1 MVKKLVLGLVCGSIV
16 FTGAVFMNGTPHA
29 AQDIDNPVSI
39 DSNYVAGTAGENEKS
54 APNKSGSELQLQKL
68 PVTQTTNGVEVT
80 VHSIRRTGLTTDF
93 EITIKNGTTNET
105 VAVDPSRL
113 GMQTNYPSAG
123 KASEKVGASPT
134 NPDFTG
140 ATILPGKE
148 RHGWISGQA
157 LTEKEPDSLL
167 VELSLDGSEQRAF
180 SFAIDCKNLKFRTL

>member
-1 MVKKLVLGLVCGSIV
+1 MVKKLVLGLICGSIV

-39 DSNYVAGTAGENEKS
+39 DSNYVSGTTGGNENS
-54 APNKSGSELQLQKL
+54 SGSELQLQKL

-80 VHSIRRTGLTTDF
+80 IHSIRRTGQTTDF
-93 EITIKNGTTNET
+93 EITIKNGTANET
-105 VAVDPSRL
+105 VVVDPSRL
-113 GMQTNYPSAG
+113 AVQTNHPSAD

-148 RHGWISGQA
+148 RHGWISGLA
-157 LTEKEPDSLL
+157 LTEKELESLI
-167 VELSLDGSEQRAF
+167 VELLLDGSEQRAF

>member
-16 FTGAVFMNGTPHA
+16 FTGAVLMNGTPYA

-39 DSNYVAGTAGENEKS
+39 DSSYTSGAAGGNENS
-54 APNKSGSELQLQKL
+54 TPNKSGSEPQLQKL
-68 PVTQTTNGVEVT
+68 PITQTTNGVEVT
-80 VHSIRRTGLTTDF
+80 VHSIRRTGQTTDF
-93 EITIKNGTTNET
+93 EITIKNGTNET
-105 VAVDPSRL
+105 VTVDPSRL
-113 GMQTNYPSAG
+113 AVQSNHSSQG
-123 KASEKVGASPT
+123 KASEKVGASET

-157 LTEKEPDSLL
+157 LTEKDLESLI
-167 VELSLDGSEQRAF
+167 VELSLDGNEERAF

>member
-1 MVKKLVLGLVCGSIV
+1 MVKKFVLGLVCGSIV
-16 FTGAVFMNGTPHA
+16 FTGAVFMNGTPNA

-54 APNKSGSELQLQKL
+54 SGSEFQLQKL
-68 PVTQTTNGVEVT
+68 PITQTNNGVEFT

-113 GMQTNYPSAG
+113 VVQSNDS
-123 KASEKVGASPT
+123 SKVGASPT

-157 LTEKEPDSLL
+157 LTEKELDSLI

>member
-1 MVKKLVLGLVCGSIV
+1 MVKKFVLGLVCGSIV
-16 FTGAVFMNGTPHA
+16 FTGAVLMNGTPNA
-29 AQDIDNPVSI
+29 AQDIDHPVSI
-39 DSNYVAGTAGENEKS
+39 DSNYVVGTAGENEKS
-54 APNKSGSELQLQKL
+54 TPNKSGSEPQLQKL
-68 PVTQTTNGVEVT
+68 PVTQTNNGVEVT

-93 EITIKNGTTNET
+93 EITIKNRTEKET
-105 VAVDPSRL
+105 ITIDPSRL
-113 GMQTNYPSAG
+113 VVQSNDS
-123 KASEKVGASPT
+123 SKVGASPT

-157 LTEKEPDSLL
+157 LTEKELDSLI

>member
-1 MVKKLVLGLVCGSIV
+1 MVKKIVLGLVCGSIV
-16 FTGAVFMNGTPHA
+16 FTGAVFMNGTPNA

-39 DSNYVAGTAGENEKS
+39 DSNYVVGTAGENEKS
-54 APNKSGSELQLQKL
+54 SGSEFQLQKL
-68 PVTQTTNGVEVT
+68 PVTQTTNGVEIT

-93 EITIKNGTTNET
+93 EITIKNGTANET
-105 VAVDPSRL
+105 VTVDPSRL
-113 GMQTNYPSAG
+113 TIQSNDNS
-123 KASEKVGASPT
+123 KVGASPT

-140 ATILPGKE
+140 AKILPGKE

-157 LTEKEPDSLL
+157 LTEKELESLI

>member
-1 MVKKLVLGLVCGSIV
+1 MVKKIMLGLVCGSIV
-16 FTGAVFMNGTPHA
+16 FTGAVLMNGTPHA
-29 AQDIDNPVSI
+29 AQDIDNPVPI
-39 DSNYVAGTAGENEKS
+39 DSNYVSGPVGGNENS
-54 APNKSGSELQLQKL
+54 ASNKSGSEPQLQKL

-80 VHSIRRTGLTTDF
+80 VHSIRRTGQTTDF
-93 EITIKNGTTNET
+93 EVTIKNGTEKET
-105 VAVDPSRL
+105 VTVDPSRL
-113 GMQTNYPSAG
+113 AVQANHPSAG
-123 KASEKVGASPT
+123 KASEKVGASET

-157 LTEKEPDSLL
+157 LTEKELESLI

>member
-1 MVKKLVLGLVCGSIV
+1 MVKKFVLGLVCGSIV
-16 FTGAVFMNGTPHA
+16 FTGAVLMNGTPHA

-39 DSNYVAGTAGENEKS
+39 DNNYVAETAGGNEKS
-54 APNKSGSELQLQKL
+54 TPNKSGSEPQLQKL

-80 VHSIRRTGLTTDF
+80 IHSIRRTGQTTDF
-93 EITIKNGTTNET
+93 EITIKNGTANET
-105 VAVDPSRL
+105 VAVDPTRL
-113 GMQTNYPSAG
+113 TVQANHSSAD
-123 KASEKVGASPT
+123 KSSEKVGASPT

-157 LTEKEPDSLL
+157 LTEKELESLI

>member
-29 AQDIDNPVSI
+29 AQDIDNPVSM
-39 DSNYVAGTAGENEKS
+39 DSNYVAGTAEGNEKS

-80 VHSIRRTGLTTDF
+80 VHSIRRTAQTTDF
-93 EITIKNGTTNET
+93 EITIKNGTANET

-113 GMQTNYPSAG
+113 AVQVNDS
-123 KASEKVGASPT
+123 SKVGASPT

-140 ATILPGKE
+140 ATIPPGKE